1 MMLRPRLLVRSL
13 LIAAPA
19 ALLVTAAVDLL
30 RARDLRIVLERVV
43 RSQINDQVRERCES
57 DPTWFL
63 TGPLEGRP
71 PRGEFV
77 SSDPNALPPR
87 PRVGPQPF
95 ELFAYDEA
103 FLGSGPA
110 TPQFPREFR
119 APLRTSED
127 PVVTTYDAPG
137 PGRGALVAMRTGWI
151 GGRCQYFLGR
161 MHPPPG
167 VWTSRVTMFVSL
179 LALTFGAAFLAVSG
193 TMRRVQRL
201 SSDQREALAQGFAPV
216 APDTRKDELS
226 ALAFMFNDAM
236 TELQQRKTTIDDQ
249 DAALKRFVQV
259 TEEDVART
267 LAGLED
273 RLATMASGGP
283 GDVRELLSET
293 HDLVARV
300 ENLIVVS
307 KLRAAGGSPDRDRV
321 DLSALV
327 TRIVDR
333 HAAVARAAGV
343 SVKTLLPESPI
354 HVEANEPL
362 IERAISNV
370 VDNAIRY
377 NTAGGAV
384 TIGLSREDSG
394 RRFRLWI
401 ADTGRGVSE
410 ETFKGLTA
418 IRRFRGDEG
427 RIRRPG
433 APGLGLAVAR
443 EVADRFG
450 LKLDL
455 RRPGAGGF
463 EVEFSGV
470 EITT

>member
-1 MMLRPRLLVRSL
+1 
-13 LIAAPA
+13 
-19 ALLVTAAVDLL
+19 
-30 RARDLRIVLERVV
+30 
-43 RSQINDQVRERCES
+43 
-57 DPTWFL
+57 
-63 TGPLEGRP
+63 
-71 PRGEFV
+71 
-77 SSDPNALPPR
+77 
-87 PRVGPQPF
+87 
-95 ELFAYDEA
+95 
-103 FLGSGPA
+103 
-110 TPQFPREFR
+110 
-119 APLRTSED
+119 
-127 PVVTTYDAPG
+127 
-137 PGRGALVAMRTGWI
+137 
-151 GGRCQYFLGR
+151 
-161 MHPPPG
+161 
-167 VWTSRVTMFVSL
+167 
-179 LALTFGAAFLAVSG
+179 
-193 TMRRVQRL
+193 
-201 SSDQREALAQGFAPV
+201 
-216 APDTRKDELS
+216 LS

>member
-1 MMLRPRLLVRSL
+1 MMIRPRLLVRSL
-13 LIAAPA
+13 LIAAPV
-19 ALLVTAAVDLL
+19 ALVVTGAVDLL

-77 SSDPNALPPR
+77 SADPDALPPR

-110 TPQFPREFR
+110 TPQFPREWR
-119 APLRTSED
+119 GALRTSED
-127 PVVTTYDAPG
+127 PVIASFDSPG
-137 PGRGALVAMRTGWI
+137 PGRGAQVAMRTGWI

-161 MHPPPG
+161 MHPPSG
-167 VWTSRVTMFVSL
+167 VWTVRVTMFLGL
-179 LALTFGAAFLAVSG
+179 LALTFGAAFLAVFG
-193 TMRRVQRL
+193 TMRRVTRL
-201 SSDQREALAQGFAPV
+201 SGDQREAIARGFAPV
-216 APDTRKDELS
+216 APDSRKDELS

-249 DAALKRFVQV
+249 DAVINRFVQT
-259 TEEDVART
+259 TEDDVARP
-267 LAGLED
+267 LAALED
-273 RLATMASGGP
+273 RLAAMAGG
-283 GDVRELLSET
+283 GSADAGELLGET
-293 HDLVARV
+293 HDLGARV
-300 ENLIVVS
+300 ENLIAVS
-307 KLRAAGGSPDRDRV
+307 KLRAAGGAPDRGRV
-321 DLSALV
+321 DLNGLV

-343 SVKTLLPESPI
+343 SMKTALPDTPVVI
-354 HVEANEPL
+354 DANAQL
-362 IERAISNV
+362 IERAVSNIL
-370 VDNAIRY
+370 DNAIRY
-377 NTAGGAV
+377 NKSGGNV
-384 TIGLSREDSG
+384 TIGLSREATG
-394 RRFRLWI
+394 RRFRLWM

-410 ETFKGLTA
+410 ESFKGLTA
-418 IRRFRGDEG
+418 IRRFRGDES
-427 RIRRPG
+427 RNRRPG
-433 APGLGLAVAR
+433 APGLGIAVAR

-470 EITT
+470 EI